1 MHRKKHIGMGLYLR
15 FLKKHVD
22 NYVIQMCERA
32 GLLDPIEPVNYNL
45 LTEED
50 FDWDLWIQQESGKR

>member
-1 MHRKKHIGMGLYLR
+1 
-15 FLKKHVD
+15 
-22 NYVIQMCERA
+22 MCERA